1 MSSIIY
7 LLLLLLLLP
16 SADSWNL
23 PFPRLSP
30 TPKNLP
36 PQTSLKV
43 FAKKA
48 LATTTLIPLVLG
60 FASPS
65 FAGFEDYAKT
75 SKMTADPICF
85 ITKCKAETTSLTP
98 TSVKG
103 LKCLGQCKGEQTCAS
118 QCFNK
123 YTSPELESWLNC
135 ALEREN
141 CLPLP
146 PSATENVPIKDLPPP
161 MTGVDFKKMEGK
173 WYKSYGKSDIYDMFP
188 CQTNS
193 FNVQIDNNQVSGL
206 KADIRL
212 RINDDTSGFY
222 ESSLTETLIPQSDN
236 FLKVQGKMYGLTF
249 NEKWSILYVDDDIAV
264 VDYIGETLQ
273 GPYTGGFIYTRDK
286 DSKTVAEKVEKIVDF
301 KEYKKIDNTC
311 PSEVKGRG
319 GIVREKG
326 GVGGGSGRI

>member
-1 MSSIIY
+1 MHSSLVRSCTHQLNAIVVNSSSIDDNFIAHMSSIIY

-16 SADSWNL
+16 SVDSWNL
-23 PFPRLSP
+23 PFPSLSL
-30 TPKNLP
+30 THKNLP

-146 PSATENVPIKDLPPP
+146 PSATENAPIKDLPPP

-206 KADIRL
+206 KAGE
-212 RINDDTSGFY
+212 NT
-222 ESSLTETLIPQSDN
+222 
-236 FLKVQGKMYGLTF
+236 FLGR
-249 NEKWSILYVDDDIAV
+249 A
-264 VDYIGETLQ
+264 
-273 GPYTGGFIYTRDK
+273 
-286 DSKTVAEKVEKIVDF
+286 
-301 KEYKKIDNTC
+301 
-311 PSEVKGRG
+311 PSELRLSLLRQKTE
-319 GIVREKG
+319 IIEL
-326 GVGGGSGRI
+326 